1 MYERLIK
8 KHIESWMFKGKTLI
22 IYGARQ
28 VGKTTLAEEIIAPY
42 GTQARYIDCD
52 LASNAQALS
61 VQEPNLLKEFIGNYK
76 VVVIDEA
83 QRVKNI
89 GVNLKILHKYFP
101 ETQIIATGSSSF
113 DLANEVN
120 EPMTGRAVEF
130 LLQPLS
136 VEEISKQY
144 DPLAMQSRVESIMR
158 FGTYPAVFD
167 KPEEVASSELITIS
181 QNYLY
186 KDILSFEKIKKSAIV
201 FKLLQLLALQVG
213 QEVSLNEIG
222 QKLQISHLTVEK
234 YLDIL
239 EKTFVVFTLR
249 AFKRNLRDEIGKP
262 FKVYFWDL
270 GIRNSLINNFNQMD
284 LRNDVGALWENFCI
298 SEKLKSNG
306 NNRQLVN
313 SYFWRTNDQ
322 KEIDLV
328 QESGGNLST
337 YEFKWNEKKTAKL
350 PTKFAEAYPNT
361 TFKVVNRDNFLSEL
375 F

>member
-8 KHIESWMFKGKTLI
+8 KHVENWMFKGKTLI

-28 VGKTTLAEEIIAPY
+28 VGKTTLAEEIIASY
-42 GTQARYIDCD
+42 GNQARYIDCD

-89 GVNLKILHKYFP
+89 GINLKILHKYFP

-113 DLANEVN
+113 DLANEVS
-120 EPMTGRAVEF
+120 EPMTGRAIEF

-136 VEEISKQY
+136 IQEINQKY
-144 DPLAMQSRVESIMR
+144 DPLALQSRVESVMR

-167 KPEEVASSELITIS
+167 QPEEVATKALITIS

-186 KDILSFEKIKKSAIV
+186 KDILSFQKIKKSNIV

-270 GIRNSLINNFNQMD
+270 GIRNSLINNFNPMN

-298 SEKLKSNG
+298 AEKLKSNG
-306 NNRQLVN
+306 I
-313 SYFWRTNDQ
+313 
-322 KEIDLV
+322 K
-328 QESGGNLST
+328 NLPIAIFGEQMIKKRLTS
-337 YEFKWNEKKTAKL
+337 FKNWEEN
-350 PTKFAEAYPNT
+350 
-361 TFKVVNRDNFLSEL
+361 
-375 F
+375 

>member
-1 MYERLIK
+1 MYQRLIK
-8 KHIESWMFKGKTLI
+8 KHIEDWMFKGKTI
-22 IYGARQ
+22 ILYGARQ

-42 GTQARYIDCD
+42 GDQARYIDCD

-101 ETQIIATGSSSF
+101 DTQIIATGSSSF

-120 EPMTGRAVEF
+120 EPMTGRAIEF

-144 DPLAMQSRVESIMR
+144 DSLAMQSRVESIMR

-167 KPEEVASSELITIS
+167 KPEETASSELITIS

-186 KDILSFEKIKKSAIV
+186 KDILSFERIKKSTIV

-270 GIRNSLINNFNQMD
+270 GIRNSLINNFNHMD

-322 KEIDLV
+322 KEIDFI
-328 QESGGNLST
+328 QESGGNLYT
-337 YEFKWNEKKTAKL
+337 YEFKWSQKKAAKL
-350 PTKFAEAYPNT
+350 PVKFAEAYPNT
-361 TFKVVNRDNFLSEL
+361 SFKVVNRDNFLSEL